1 MRVPASD
8 RDAGITRVRK
18 ECQVPIIRL
27 SDVRKE
33 YPPRSK
39 GGAPTVAVDSV
50 SLDIEEGEIH
60 GIIGYSGAGKSTLV
74 RLVNA
79 LELPT
84 SGSILVDGQE
94 LVGRDE
100 RELRRVRL
108 GIGMIFQQFNLF
120 DSKTVWG
127 NIEFP
132 LTVAGVPKDQHQA
145 RISELLHFVG
155 LVDQAHAYPEQL
167 SGGQKQRVGIARAL
181 ATQPRILLADEATS
195 ALDPETT
202 REVLQLL
209 RRVNEEFGVTIV
221 VITHEMDV
229 VRSIAHTVS
238 VMERGRIV
246 ERGDVFDVFA
256 TPRTEAARRFVAGVV
271 AATPN
276 AETAAALRS
285 RHPGRLVSFSFADGG
300 IGQSAIFSELQ
311 RRSIGFELVHGGID
325 DIRGRTFG
333 TITLALTGD
342 ERSIDEALR
351 AIPQVAGVTT
361 VPGEA

>member
-1 MRVPASD
+1 M
-8 RDAGITRVRK
+8 
-18 ECQVPIIRL
+18 PIISL
-27 SDVRKE
+27 TDVTKA

-39 GGAPTVAVDSV
+39 DGAPTLAVDSV
-50 SLDIEEGEIH
+50 SLDIEHGEIH

-79 LELPT
+79 LERPT
-84 SGSILVDGQE
+84 AGSIVVEGQE

-120 DSKTVWG
+120 ESKTVWG

-132 LTVAGVPKDQHQA
+132 LKVAGIPKDQHQR

-155 LVDQAHAYPEQL
+155 LVEQAHAYPEQL

-202 REVLQLL
+202 RDVLQLL
-209 RRVNEEFGVTIV
+209 RRVNEEFGITIV

-238 VMERGRIV
+238 VMEAGRIV
-246 ERGDVFDVFA
+246 ERGEVFDVFA
-256 TPRTEAARRFVAGVV
+256 TPKSEAARRFVAGVV
-271 AATPN
+271 SSTPD
-276 AETAAALRS
+276 AETVAALRT

-300 IGQSAIFSELQ
+300 TDQSAIFTELQ
-311 RRSIGFELVHGGID
+311 RRKVGFELVHGGID

-342 ERSIDEALR
+342 DAAIDEALA
-351 AIPQVAGVTT
+351 AIPSGADVAT
-361 VPGEA
+361 VAEEV